1 MIALSD
7 LQFLVRAG
15 RSASLSEAARAM
27 GISPAAGSA
36 MLKRLE
42 AELGVILFVRSTRNL
57 RPTVDGLVFLEQ
69 CEHGLELI
77 NGARESLAAGRD
89 VIRGCIQLSL
99 PSDLG
104 RNVVLKWLHEFRR
117 RHPEVEF
124 RLQLSDRLAE
134 VYREQVDIALRYG
147 EPGDSGLIALPVAP
161 ENRRV
166 LCASRA
172 YLKAHGTPSSPN
184 DLKSHNCL
192 CFMLSDRIHDRWHFT
207 RGKEKLTVQV
217 KGRVQC
223 DDSDAVR
230 QLALMGEGVA
240 YKSELDIAEDLK
252 RNSLV
257 RLCEDWSGE
266 AAPLYLACASRSQLR
281 PVVRLLREFLVEQ
294 IATRRT
300 VASHGQ
306 VSNKPKQ

>member
-1 MIALSD
+1 MEHSNCDGVIAEDEGPRLRHSFNRPVKMIALGE

-42 AELGVILFVRSTRNL
+42 AKLGVILFVRSTRNL

-69 CEHGLELI
+69 YEQGLELI

-89 VIRGCIQLSL
+89 VICGCIQLSV

-104 RNVVLKWLHEFRR
+104 RHAVLRWLHEFRC

-134 VYREQVDIALRYG
+134 VYRQQVDIALRHG
-147 EPGDSGLIALPVAP
+147 QPGASGLIALPVAP
-161 ENRRV
+161 DSRRV

-172 YLKAHGTPSSPN
+172 SMTAGTTPEAR
-184 DLKSHNCL
+184 KS
-192 CFMLSDRIHDRWHFT
+192 
-207 RGKEKLTVQV
+207 
-217 KGRVQC
+217 
-223 DDSDAVR
+223 
-230 QLALMGEGVA
+230 
-240 YKSELDIAEDLK
+240 
-252 RNSLV
+252 
-257 RLCEDWSGE
+257 
-266 AAPLYLACASRSQLR
+266 
-281 PVVRLLREFLVEQ
+281 
-294 IATRRT
+294 
-300 VASHGQ
+300 
-306 VSNKPKQ
+306 